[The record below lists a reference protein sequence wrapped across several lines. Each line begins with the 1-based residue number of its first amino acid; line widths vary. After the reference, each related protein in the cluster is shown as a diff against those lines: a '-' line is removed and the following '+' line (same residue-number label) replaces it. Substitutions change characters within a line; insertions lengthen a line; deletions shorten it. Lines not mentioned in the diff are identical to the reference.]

1 MIRTDLAIE
10 AKEVYG
16 ADEEGIESKTET
28 KCGLE
33 INTIIIKNESAAKK
47 LDKSVGTYITVEIP
61 SLTSSYRQAD
71 EKIEE
76 LGDIINSLLPKEGLI
91 LVAGIGNIDITPD
104 ALGPKAMPNVLA
116 TRHITG
122 ELAKQTGLDDLR
134 PAAVL
139 APGVL
144 GQTGIETGELIF
156 SVTEKIKPSAVIV
169 VDALASRRLER
180 LGCTIQICDTGI
192 SPGAGVGN
200 NRLRINKDT
209 LGIPVI
215 GIGVPTVVDAVTLA
229 TDLLGY
235 PITPNVKK
243 NMSPQFQSMVVT
255 PREIDML
262 TDRAAKLIG
271 MAINCALQSN
281 YSVTDLMALVG

>member
-1 MIRTDLAIE
+1 
-10 AKEVYG
+10 
-16 ADEEGIESKTET
+16 
-28 KCGLE
+28 
-33 INTIIIKNESAAKK
+33 
-47 LDKSVGTYITVEIP
+47 
-61 SLTSSYRQAD
+61 
-71 EKIEE
+71 
-76 LGDIINSLLPKEGLI
+76 
-91 LVAGIGNIDITPD
+91 
-104 ALGPKAMPNVLA
+104 MPNVLA

-243 NMSPQFQSMVVT
+243 NMSPQFQSMVV
-255 PREIDML
+255 DML